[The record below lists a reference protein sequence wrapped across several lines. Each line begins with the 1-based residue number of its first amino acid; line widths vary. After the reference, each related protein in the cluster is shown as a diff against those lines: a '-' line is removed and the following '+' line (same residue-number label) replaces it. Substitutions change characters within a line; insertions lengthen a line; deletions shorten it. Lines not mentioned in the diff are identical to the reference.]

1 MSNVKEEIKKISQHG
16 VLINHNNIGLLI
28 QGESGIGKSECAI
41 ELINRGAFLISDDI
55 VIIRKD
61 NASLIGESPKETKEL
76 IDIWGKFESE
86 QNPELR
92 KDLIQEYGSKLIFL
106 SNKYASSME
115 SVGLKGPYSE

>member
-1 MSNVKEEIKKISQHG
+1 MSNVKEEVKKISQHG
-16 VLINHNNIGLLI
+16 VSINHNNIGLLI

-76 IDIWGKFESE
+76 IENIESNLEKYDISGACNAVPNFIDAINNWYISCLLYTS
-86 QNPELR
+86 PSPR
-92 KDLIQEYGSKLIFL
+92 DS
-106 SNKYASSME
+106 
-115 SVGLKGPYSE
+115 